1 MCPTENDLL
10 FVGEISNHKQGIMCD
25 SRSSLCLALIPFL
38 TRAVR

>member
-10 FVGEISNHKQGIMCD
+10 FVGEISNRKQGIMRD
-25 SRSSLCLALIPFL
+25 SKSSLRLALIPFL